1 MDTRWEKEGR
11 GMTWDVGT
19 DVYTYIYTL
28 LILCIKQM
36 TNENLVYS
44 TGNSVLCGD
53 LDGKEIQEEGTHVY
67 M

>member
-1 MDTRWEKEGR
+1 
-11 GMTWDVGT
+11 MTWDVGT